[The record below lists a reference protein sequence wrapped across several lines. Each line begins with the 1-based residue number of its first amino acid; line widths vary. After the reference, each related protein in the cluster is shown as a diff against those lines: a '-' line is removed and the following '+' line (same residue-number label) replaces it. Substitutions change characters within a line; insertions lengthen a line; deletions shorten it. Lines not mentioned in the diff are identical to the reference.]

1 MRGIPPYLAAYRA
14 MGPAYRLRPRVFEL
28 EHAPDVPSLLAALG
42 DRPGVVALDSA
53 AGEPCRTSLVA
64 FDPLAVP
71 ARVDSLDGLRAFC
84 AQLACDGGDE
94 VPGPFAGGFVGALS
108 YDLGAAGER
117 PLAVAPEPFGQ
128 PPVVGG
134 LYCDFVVRDERA
146 GRAWL
151 VLGEDPGDAR
161 PDVEQ
166 RAATLRAALARA
178 TSRAPLCAGALV
190 RHVTAAEHVRR
201 IERVRADIA
210 RGDVYQV
217 NLAHRFSAPLEGSPL
232 ELYLRLR
239 EVNAAPYMGWCRF
252 EGGALASASPELLID
267 YDGSTARTR
276 PIKGTRPRDRD
287 PARDA
292 ALARELLASAKD
304 RAELAMIVDL
314 ERNDLGRVA
323 ERGGVWVEGWPSL
336 ASYARVHHLM
346 ADVVARPRADV
357 DAFDLLAA
365 LFPGGSVTGA
375 PKLAAMRVISE
386 LEGHGRG
393 FFCGALG
400 FVDVRGR
407 ALFNLLIRTILWRPN
422 GPGRGEVGFQVGG
435 GITWS
440 SDAAAEERETLDK
453 AAGLLAALGLEES
466 PGAGGVARVVRARR
480 LGGTRTGGTP

>member
-1 MRGIPPYLAAYRA
+1 
-14 MGPAYRLRPRVFEL
+14 MGPAFRLRPSVLEL
-28 EHAPDVPSLLAALG
+28 ESAPDVPSLLAALG
-42 DRPGVVALDSA
+42 DRAGVVALDSA

-71 ARVDSLDGLRAFC
+71 DGVRSLDDLRAFC
-84 AQLACDGGDE
+84 ARLEPDGGDE

-117 PLAVAPEPFGQ
+117 PQAVAPEPFGQ

-146 GRAWL
+146 RRAWL

-161 PDVEQ
+161 AAVAE
-166 RAATLRAALARA
+166 RAASLRAALARP
-178 TSRAPLCAGALV
+178 RARGALRASDLA
-190 RHVTAAEHVRR
+190 RHVTPAEHVRR
-201 IERVRADIA
+201 VERVRADIA

-217 NLAHRFSAPLEGSPL
+217 NLAHRLSARLSGSPL
-232 ELYLRLR
+232 DLYLRLR

-252 EGGALASASPELLID
+252 AQGALASASPELLLE
-267 YDGSTARTR
+267 YDGHTARTR
-276 PIKGTRPRDRD
+276 PIKGTRPRDAD
-287 PARDA
+287 PERDA
-292 ALARELLASAKD
+292 CLGRELLESAKD

-323 ERGGVWVEGWPSL
+323 ERGGVWVEDWPRL
-336 ASYARVHHLM
+336 ASYARVHHLL
-346 ADVVARPRADV
+346 ADVVARPRAGV
-357 DAFDLLAA
+357 DAIDLLAA

-375 PKLAAMRVISE
+375 PKLAAMRVIAE

-400 FVDVRGR
+400 CLDVRGR
-407 ALFNLLIRTILWRPN
+407 ALFNLLIRTHLWRPS
-422 GPGRGEVGFQVGG
+422 GPGEGEVGFQVGG

-440 SDAAAEERETLDK
+440 SDALAEERETLDK
-453 AAGLLAALGLEES
+453 AAGLLAALGLE
-466 PGAGGVARVVRARR
+466 
-480 LGGTRTGGTP
+480 RTCAP